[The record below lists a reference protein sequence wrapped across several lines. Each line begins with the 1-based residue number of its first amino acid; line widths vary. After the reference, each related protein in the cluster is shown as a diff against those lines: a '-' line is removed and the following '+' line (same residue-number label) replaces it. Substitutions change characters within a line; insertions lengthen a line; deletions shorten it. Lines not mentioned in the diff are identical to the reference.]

1 MADPRLARRLQAVVD
16 AAGARKTVC
25 TFRTRRNSM
34 ANTSKPLITVVGA
47 ASKQGRSVAEAL
59 LDSGRYRVRALTRRR
74 DSQPA
79 QALARKGAEVVVAPL
94 ELGRQAELTAAMQ
107 GSAGAFLMTP
117 PIVKVPP
124 AEPELTLG
132 QERSEERRVG

>member
-34 ANTSKPLITVVGA
+34 SNTSKPLITVVGA
-47 ASKQGRSVAEAL
+47 ASKQGRSVADAL

-79 QALARKGAEVVVAPL
+79 QALAQRGAEIVVAPL
-94 ELGRQAELTAAMQ
+94 QPGLQAALTTAMQ
-107 GSAGAFLMTP
+107 GSAAAFLMAP
-117 PIVKVPP
+117 
-124 AEPELTLG
+124 
-132 QERSEERRVG
+132 